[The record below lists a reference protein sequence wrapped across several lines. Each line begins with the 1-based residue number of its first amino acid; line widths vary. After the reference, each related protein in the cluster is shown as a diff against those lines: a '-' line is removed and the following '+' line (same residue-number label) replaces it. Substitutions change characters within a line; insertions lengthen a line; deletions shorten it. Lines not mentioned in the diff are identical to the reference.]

1 MTANKLRSFS
11 GVTVVIIAIAISGCG
26 GNDASWKGEI
36 KGEYKLR
43 ASGGAD
49 ALAMDT
55 GKAVLTFTEHES
67 DKDKTKLNRLKLGAD
82 TPLPDCSIAFYPGNA
97 KRDSPGGV
105 RTALVYKVN
114 DDFQVYTDDGTW
126 PLATF
131 CVGRGDKDGKTA
143 PATIEGGELAI
154 DESGKL
160 AGFIDYTVNATKE
173 RRTIELTGSK
183 GWF

>member
-1 MTANKLRSFS
+1 LWRSSF
-11 GVTVVIIAIAISGCG
+11 IAIAISGCSG
-26 GNDASWKGEI
+26 GDASWRGEI

-43 ASGGAD
+43 VSSGDKDASVMD
-49 ALAMDT
+49 A
-55 GKAVLTFTEHES
+55 GKAVLTFIEHENE
-67 DKDKTKLNRLKLGAD
+67 KDKTKLNRLKFGVD
-82 TPLPDCSIAFYPGNA
+82 TPLPECSIAFYPGNA

-105 RTALVYKVN
+105 HTALVYKVN
-114 DDFQVYTDDGTW
+114 RGFQVYTDDNSW

-131 CVGRGDKDGKTA
+131 CVGRGDKDSKLV

-160 AGFIDYTVNATKE
+160 SGFIDYTVDATNE
-173 RRTIELTGSK
+173 RRTSELTGSK